1 MLIPA
6 SQGDIFQTPSW
17 FSLICTTSYGP
28 GNVRCTASTHVSA
41 VHGLVIPE
49 GSPVRRNDKRGR
61 SPGRHHFFQHCPRSS
76 ARRCVSPEFLPVSSC
91 GKPLSPAD
99 GGHPRRCPGA
109 AREGGREGGT
119 AGGDRGK
126 GTGERSAPAPAP
138 RAARAPGWPQAEG
151 CFRLTACPRCYISQG
166 GCLFFS
172 CHLTSD
178 SG

>member
-28 GNVRCTASTHVSA
+28 GNVRYTANTHVSA

-49 GSPVRRNDKRGR
+49 ASPVRRNDKRGR

-109 AREGGREGGT
+109 AREGGREGRRDGRWRSGEGDGRALGSGT
-119 AGGDRGK
+119 
-126 GTGERSAPAPAP
+126 SAPRCPC
-138 RAARAPGWPQAEG
+138 PGLATSRGLFQAHG
-151 CFRLTACPRCYISQG
+151 LSQVLHFAG
-166 GCLFFS
+166 RMPVFLVSFNK
-172 CHLTSD
+172 
-178 SG
+178 